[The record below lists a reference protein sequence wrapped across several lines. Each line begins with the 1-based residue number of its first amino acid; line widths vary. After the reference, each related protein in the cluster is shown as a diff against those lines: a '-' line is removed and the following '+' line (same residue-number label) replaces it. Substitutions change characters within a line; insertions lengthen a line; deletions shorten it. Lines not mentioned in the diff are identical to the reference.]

1 MQPPSNEEE
10 EELPLNEELPSNEEE
25 LPSNEEELP
34 SKEKEL
40 PSKEKELPSNK
51 KELPSSKKELPS
63 NKEEEGAIVTLS
75 GEPTPVSAESRR
87 GCSWC
92 ERSLESGLG
101 S

>member
-1 MQPPSNEEE
+1 MVQPPSNEE

-25 LPSNEEELP
+25 LPSNEKEELP
-34 SKEKEL
+34 SNQKEL
-40 PSKEKELPSNK
+40 ASN
-51 KELPSSKKELPS
+51 EE
-63 NKEEEGAIVTLS
+63 EEEGAIVTLS